1 MPEVRIYLFGYPR
14 VESRGE
20 SVSIPRRKALALLA
34 YLSVTQSHHSR
45 DVLAS
50 LLWPEEE
57 SAKSYAFLRNALWVL
72 HQTPV
77 EPWVLATRHMV
88 GLRADEGL
96 WVDVTEFR
104 RLLQTWRHAHPD
116 SALSAPGV
124 EALRS
129 AVDLARDG
137 FLAGFTADDSRTFE
151 EWQFSES
158 GVLMQEQ
165 ALALGRLSDHY
176 EAAGDVDASLVYAQ
190 RRLATQAL
198 DEVAYRRVMR
208 LLARRGDRAAAL
220 RVFEDCTRVLDRELS
235 LLPSEETRSLAEAI
249 RSRPSTSTSSGA
261 APQRAPQRRNFPTYR
276 LPLVGREADVA
287 RIASL
292 LGQDECR
299 LITLTG
305 TGGSGKTRLAV
316 QVAEEA
322 VGFTDGAVFVS
333 LVDIESPALVPTAI
347 LEALE
352 ETVDP
357 AVPANPSGEPGRA
370 LELADRLSDRDLLL
384 VLDNAE
390 HLTRDARW
398 LADLMTHTVRPRFL
412 VTSRQEL
419 GVHGEWVHPVEGLR
433 CPGAES
439 ESSPAEFPAVQLF
452 LQAARRADARFT
464 PLPADLAAAASIAR
478 LLQGN
483 PLGIELAASWA
494 RAMPCTDI
502 AGEIAKSVDF
512 LKTEQKLV
520 PRRHRSLR
528 AAFQGSW
535 DLLDRAG
542 RGAFRAL
549 SVFRG
554 GFTADSALHVCGA
567 ALPVLASLVAKSLLE
582 RTSAGRYVMLEVVR
596 EYANE
601 RLRALPEE
609 AAAAQDKH
617 ADYFL
622 ALLAS
627 QESRLKRSD
636 QMEALA
642 LLAADEANLYA
653 AWRRAASSGDVES
666 LARSGMSL
674 FLFCDMTTR
683 FAQGASLFHLA
694 GDATAGAR
702 GKVGRARYSYL
713 RGLEGW
719 FTAFA
724 DPIEAAA
731 RLKES
736 ENLAARLELNR
747 DLAFVRVLALFSR
760 YGLAPAAPRTD
771 VGEALQFFEQ
781 HGHAWEAAA
790 ACDALSPLEATP
802 AASLALAER
811 SLAMREGLG
820 DLWGVAMGHYSK
832 ALVLAQIGELE
843 LARGELEASAKLRES
858 LGLDPHGLCGCYLE
872 MGAVESNLGHLEE
885 SAQHF
890 EKALEIAARIRS
902 PFVEGKAHERLAR
915 LEFER
920 GRSSSARQHVD
931 RAVECY
937 EAAHRVD
944 DALRVRQLISETPRR
959 RKTG

>member
-1 MPEVRIYLFGYPR
+1 MPEVRVYLFGYPR
-14 VESRGE
+14 VESRGNP
-20 SVSIPRRKALALLA
+20 VSIPRRKALALLA

-96 WVDVTEFR
+96 WVDVAEFR
-104 RLLQTWRHAHPD
+104 RLLQTCRRHAHPD
-116 SALSAPGV
+116 LALSAPDV

-165 ALALGRLSDHY
+165 ALALEKLSDHY
-176 EAAGDVDASLVYAQ
+176 EAAGDVDAALLYAQ
-190 RRLATQAL
+190 RRLAAQAL

-220 RVFEDCTRVLDRELS
+220 RAFEDCVRVLDVELS
-235 LLPSEETRSLAEAI
+235 LSPSEETRALAEAI
-249 RSRPSTSTSSGA
+249 RSRPFTAA
-261 APQRAPQRRNFPTYR
+261 APRTAPRRSFPSYR
-276 LPLVGREADVA
+276 LPLVGRENDVA
-287 RIASL
+287 RILSL
-292 LGQDECR
+292 LDQDECR
-299 LITLTG
+299 LLTLTG

-316 QVAEEA
+316 EIAEQA
-322 VGFTDGAVFVS
+322 TDFTDGAVFVS
-333 LVDIESPALVPTAI
+333 LVDIESPALVPAAI
-347 LEALE
+347 LEALT
-352 ETVDP
+352 ETVEP
-357 AVPANPSGEPGRA
+357 TEPTASGGAPGRA
-370 LELADRLSDRDLLL
+370 LELADHLSDRDLLV

-390 HLTRDARW
+390 HLARDVRW
-398 LADLMTHTVRPRFL
+398 LADLVNNTERPCFL

-419 GVHGEWVHPVEGLR
+419 GVPGEWVHPVEGLE

-439 ESSPAEFPAVQLF
+439 KSPPVEFPAVQLF

-464 PLPADLAAAASIAR
+464 PSPVDLTAVASISR

-494 RAMPCTDI
+494 RAMPCADI
-502 AGEIAKSVDF
+502 ATEITRSVDF
-512 LKTEQKLV
+512 LKTERKLA

-567 ALPVLASLVAKSLLE
+567 TLPVLAALVSKSLIE
-582 RTSAGRYVMLEVVR
+582 RTPAGRYEMLEVVR

-609 AAAAQDKH
+609 TADIQDKH

-627 QESRLKRSD
+627 QESRLKRSG
-636 QMEALA
+636 QGEALI
-642 LLAADEANLYA
+642 LLATDEANLYA
-653 AWRRAASSGDVES
+653 AWRRAASQGATEE
-666 LARSGMSL
+666 LARGAMGL

-683 FAQGASLFHLA
+683 FAQGASLFRLA
-694 GDATAGAR
+694 ADAAAGAPR
-702 GKVGRARYSYL
+702 KEGRARL
-713 RGLEGW
+713 ATFRGLEAW

-724 DPIEAAA
+724 DPAEAAE
-731 RLKES
+731 RFQES
-736 ENLAARLELNR
+736 IDVAAKLDLNS
-747 DLAFVRVLALFSR
+747 DLAFVRVLIAFAGNRRAPSTPRANVEDALR
-760 YGLAPAAPRTD
+760 
-771 VGEALQFFEQ
+771 FFEEREL
-781 HGHAWEAAA
+781 AWETAT
-790 ACDALSPLEATP
+790 ACDALALIQVTP
-802 AASLALAER
+802 AAALALVER
-811 SLAMREGLG
+811 SIAMRETLG
-820 DLWGVAMGHYSK
+820 DLWGVALGRFSRAVILAEMGEFEQ
-832 ALVLAQIGELE
+832 ARAELQ
-843 LARGELEASAKLRES
+843 LSAELREN
-858 LGLDPHGLCGCYLE
+858 LELDPHGLCGCYLE
-872 MGAVESNLGHLEE
+872 MGAVESKLGHLEE
-885 SAQHF
+885 SAQDF

-902 PFVEGKAHERLAR
+902 PFVEGKAHEGLAR